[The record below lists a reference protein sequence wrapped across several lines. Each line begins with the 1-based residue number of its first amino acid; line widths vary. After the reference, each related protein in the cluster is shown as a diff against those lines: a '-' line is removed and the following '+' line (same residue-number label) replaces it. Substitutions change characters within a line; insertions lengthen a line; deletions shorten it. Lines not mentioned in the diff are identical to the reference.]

1 MGTTGTITGVSRF
14 LREQAKAVTIVGLQ
28 PEEGSSIPGIRR
40 WPAEYM
46 PGIFRA
52 QLVDQVLDIHQREAE
67 NTMRELAV
75 REGIFCG
82 VSSGGAVAGAIAG
95 GAGKP
100 GCRSGGRDY
109 LRSRRSLSVYRRLS
123 PLVPPA
129 CFGRRPDAATGHCQ
143 VPSSDAARG
152 RENRRPRHSGQ
163 NSGNLV
169 REKKMKIL
177 LVDDDVEL
185 GTMLSQ
191 YLIAEGFETQLV
203 LTGSAGIEGA
213 LSGHYTAMILDI
225 MLPDMSGID
234 VLRQV
239 RQNSRLPVIMLTAKG
254 DNIDRVIGLE
264 MGADDYVPK
273 PCYPRELVAR
283 LRAVL
288 RRFEDQAPVPDKK
301 EVLRWGDLSLNPAT
315 RITEWQGKAFDL
327 TASEF
332 NLLDLLLRA
341 PDRVVSKD
349 ELSEKGLG
357 RPREAYDRSVDVH
370 ISNIRQKLAAL
381 TADSVNIETVR
392 SIGYRIR

>member
-1 MGTTGTITGVSRF
+1 
-14 LREQAKAVTIVGLQ
+14 
-28 PEEGSSIPGIRR
+28 
-40 WPAEYM
+40 
-46 PGIFRA
+46 
-52 QLVDQVLDIHQREAE
+52 
-67 NTMRELAV
+67 
-75 REGIFCG
+75 
-82 VSSGGAVAGAIAG
+82 
-95 GAGKP
+95 
-100 GCRSGGRDY
+100 
-109 LRSRRSLSVYRRLS
+109 
-123 PLVPPA
+123 
-129 CFGRRPDAATGHCQ
+129 
-143 VPSSDAARG
+143 
-152 RENRRPRHSGQ
+152 
-163 NSGNLV
+163 
-169 REKKMKIL
+169 MKIL

-191 YLIAEGFETQLV
+191 YLIAEGFDAQLV

-213 LSGHYTAMILDI
+213 LSGAFTALILDI

-239 RQNSRLPVIMLTAKG
+239 RQKSRIPVIMLTAKG

-264 MGADDYVPK
+264 MGADDYMPK

-288 RRFEDQAPVPDKK
+288 RRFEEQPLQP
-301 EVLRWGDLSLNPAT
+301 ESNEPLRWGELTLNPAT
-315 RITEWQGKAFDL
+315 RISEWQGTPFDL

-370 ISNIRQKLAAL
+370 ISNIRQKLSAL
-381 TADSVNIETVR
+381 TADSINIETVR